1 METFKFHNDTP
12 ILKYCQNLLN
22 RCCFSSLA
30 PAFDSIKQIKAVNDI
45 SFCIEE
51 SLKTKVVNRIDFSN
65 AILENENKI
74 KGEPKVHYS
83 LAKYK
88 KKGSLD
94 ILTDISE
101 NVTLVQLMD
110 YLVNVNHAISTLGY
124 WIFDVKYKI
133 APVINREL
141 LGMIYASSVGEEQAA
156 KFELLY
162 IAVI

>member
-1 METFKFHNDTP
+1 M
-12 ILKYCQNLLN
+12 
-22 RCCFSSLA
+22 
-30 PAFDSIKQIKAVNDI
+30 
-45 SFCIEE
+45 
-51 SLKTKVVNRIDFSN
+51 KTKVGNRIDFSN

-74 KGEPKVHYS
+74 KGGPKVHYS

-88 KKGSLD
+88 KKGSHD
-94 ILTDISE
+94 ILTDRSE

-141 LGMIYASSVGEEQAA
+141 LDMIYAPSVGKEQVSE
-156 KFELLY
+156 FEKVFTVLIKICSTAHLKKDSL
-162 IAVI
+162 